1 MWDSLFERQAI
12 TFEEWV
18 SGLTNNSKYNKS
30 KLEEI
35 IKKRKEK
42 EREMALIQQQITEQ
56 QSQINGM
63 LQQQTNQ
70 EIANIAS
77 DIDTQQN
84 QILGGQTNEM

>member
-1 MWDSLFERQAI
+1 
-12 TFEEWV
+12 
-18 SGLTNNSKYNKS
+18 
-30 KLEEI
+30 
-35 IKKRKEK
+35 
-42 EREMALIQQQITEQ
+42 
-56 QSQINGM
+56 M

>member
-1 MWDSLFERQAI
+1 MYYVGIDIGGTNLKAGLVDEKYQLVATKKMPLHFVSMEQMWDSLFERQAI

-42 EREMALIQQQITEQ
+42 EREMALIQQ
-56 QSQINGM
+56 
-63 LQQQTNQ
+63 
-70 EIANIAS
+70 
-77 DIDTQQN
+77 
-84 QILGGQTNEM
+84 